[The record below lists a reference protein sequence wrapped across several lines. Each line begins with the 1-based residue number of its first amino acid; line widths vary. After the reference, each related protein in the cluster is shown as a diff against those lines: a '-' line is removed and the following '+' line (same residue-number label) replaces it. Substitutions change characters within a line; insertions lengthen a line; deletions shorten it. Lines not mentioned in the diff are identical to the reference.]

1 MEGALTI
8 LLVFLIIDVVIIR
21 AVNKLKEIREEERG
35 DKNENI

>member
-1 MEGALTI
+1 MGGALVI
-8 LLVFLIIDVVIIR
+8 LLIFLMIDVVIIR